1 MAGSVY
7 LVGAGPGAS
16 DLLTLRGLSA
26 LQKADVI
33 IVDSLLPSD
42 YLQQLPLS
50 FTSKQIVRLGS
61 GKERWS
67 QDRINKEVIMHARAG
82 RTVARLK
89 GGDPGVFGR
98 LAEALAAIRQAGIDV
113 EAIPGPSVATA
124 AATASGVPMT
134 VRGRGRSFA
143 AATARAKG
151 GGVVPELPQADTL
164 AIYMGLEAAP
174 AIRERLL
181 AQAWPPETPV
191 RVVERATM
199 TFESLH
205 HCTIDDLP
213 ACVSENDIRSP
224 ALLVVGAGAS
234 VAADDRAPVILYTGN
249 LPGSY
254 RTMGHLLHWPILRPR
269 RAESLSLVVRVGE
282 VSSELPARLPPADV
296 LLFDG
301 PEEVRPFLDS
311 YGGNAL
317 PPNIWCVHR
326 AALDMAQG
334 LGLDGV
340 LLEEARRA
348 VKEAGSQSCLRNGYS
363 RSTSRS
369 KA

>member
-33 IVDSLLPSD
+33 IVDSLLPFD

-50 FTSKQIVRLGS
+50 LDSKQVVRLGS
-61 GKERWS
+61 GEARWS
-67 QDRINKEVIMHARAG
+67 QERINQEVINHARAG

-134 VRGRGRSFA
+134 VRERGRSFA
-143 AATARAKG
+143 AVTARAKG
-151 GGVVPELPQADTL
+151 GSVVPELPQADTL

-181 AQAWPPETPV
+181 AQAWSPETPV

-199 TFESLH
+199 AFESLH

-213 ACVSENDIRSP
+213 ACVSENAVSSP

-234 VAADDRAPVILYTGN
+234 VAATDRSPVILYTGN
-249 LPGSY
+249 LPGPY

-269 RAESLSLVVRVGE
+269 GAAGLSLVSHVGE
-282 VSSELPARLPPADV
+282 VSSELPARLPSADV

-301 PEEVRPFLDS
+301 PEEVRPFLDF
-311 YGGNAL
+311 YGGNSF

-326 AALDMAQG
+326 ESLEMALG
-334 LGLDGV
+334 LGLDAM
-340 LLEEARRA
+340 LLEEARREA
-348 VKEAGSQSCLRNGYS
+348 KEAGVQSCLRNGYS
-363 RSTSRS
+363 RSTSKS

>member
-1 MAGSVY
+1 MTGRVY
-7 LVGAGPGAS
+7 LIGAGPGAS
-16 DLLTLRGLSA
+16 DLLTLRGLNA
-26 LQKADVI
+26 LQRADII
-33 IVDSLLPSD
+33 IVDSLLPAD

-50 FTSKQIVRLGS
+50 LASKTVVKLGS
-61 GKERWS
+61 GTERWS
-67 QDRINKEVIMHARAG
+67 QERINQEVMEHAQKG

-98 LAEALAAIRQAGIDV
+98 LAEALAVIRKAGIEV

-134 VRGRGRSFA
+134 VRERGRSFA
-143 AATARAKG
+143 AATARGKG
-151 GGVVPELPQADTL
+151 GGVVPQLPEADTL

-174 AIRERLL
+174 AIRARLL
-181 AQAWPPETPV
+181 AQAWPADTPV

-205 HCTIDDLP
+205 HCTVDELP
-213 ACVSENDIRSP
+213 TCVSENTIGSP

-234 VAADDRAPVILYTGN
+234 VAAEERAPVIIYTGN
-249 LPGSY
+249 QPGSY
-254 RTMGHLLHWPILRPR
+254 RALGHLLHWPILRPR
-269 RAESLSLVVRVGE
+269 GVESLALVAPVGE
-282 VSSELPARLPPADV
+282 VSGELPERLPPADV

-301 PEEVRPFLDS
+301 PEEIRPFLDS
-311 YGGNAL
+311 YGDKSL

-326 AALDMAQG
+326 ESLDMALG
-334 LGLDGV
+334 LGLAAL
-340 LLEEARRA
+340 LLEEAR
-348 VKEAGSQSCLRNGYS
+348 KEMARSNGQSCLRNGYS
-363 RSTSRS
+363 RATSRS

>member
-1 MAGSVY
+1 MTGKVY

-16 DLLTLRGLSA
+16 DLLTLRGLAA
-26 LQKADVI
+26 LQEADVI
-33 IVDSLLPSD
+33 IVDSLLPPE
-42 YLQQLPLS
+42 YLRQLPLS
-50 FTSKQIVRLGS
+50 LTSKRVVRLG
-61 GKERWS
+61 GEGERWS
-67 QDRINKEVIMHARAG
+67 QERINQELIRAARRG
-82 RTVARLK
+82 LVVARLK

-98 LAEALAAIRQAGIDV
+98 LAEELAAIRRVGIDV

-124 AATASGVPMT
+124 AATASGVPLT
-134 VRGRGRSFA
+134 VRERGRSFA

-174 AIRERLL
+174 AIRARLL
-181 AQAWPPETPV
+181 AQAWSPETPV

-199 TFESLH
+199 IYESLH

-213 ACVSENDIRSP
+213 DCVSNNAVRSP

-234 VAADDRAPVILYTGN
+234 VAAHERVPVVIYAGN
-249 LPGSY
+249 LPGPY
-254 RTMGHLLHWPILRPR
+254 RALGHLLHWPVLRPR
-269 RAESLSLVVRVGE
+269 ALDGSSLASPVGE
-282 VSSELPARLPPADV
+282 VSDELPKRLPPADA

-301 PEEVRPFLDS
+301 PEEVRAFVDS
-311 YGGNAL
+311 YGSEGL
-317 PPNIWCVHR
+317 PPQIWCVHR
-326 AALDMAQG
+326 ESLKMARG
-334 LGLDGV
+334 LGLDAV
-340 LLEEARRA
+340 LLEDARRA
-348 VKEAGSQSCLRNGYS
+348 PRQANDQSCLRSGYS

>member
-1 MAGSVY
+1 MAGRVY

-16 DLLTLRGLSA
+16 DLLTLRGLAA
-26 LQKADVI
+26 LQESDVI
-33 IVDSLLPSD
+33 VVDSLLPAD
-42 YLQQLPLS
+42 YLRCLPLS
-50 FTSKQIVRLGS
+50 LVSKQIVRLGQ
-61 GKERWS
+61 GEERWS
-67 QDRINKEVIMHARAG
+67 QSRINLEVINHAAAG

-98 LAEALAAIRQAGIDV
+98 LAEELTALRKAGIDV

-124 AATASGVPMT
+124 AATAAGVPLT
-134 VRGRGRSFA
+134 VRGQGRSFA
-143 AATARAKG
+143 AVTARAKG

-181 AQAWPPETPV
+181 AQGWPGETPV

-199 TFESLH
+199 AYESLH
-205 HCTIDDLP
+205 HCTIDDLHT
-213 ACVSENDIRSP
+213 CVATRQIRSP

-234 VAADDRAPVILYTGN
+234 QAEQERAPVVIYTGN
-249 LPGSY
+249 RPGPY
-254 RTMGHLLHWPILRPR
+254 RALGHLLHWPILRPLTMEGR
-269 RAESLSLVVRVGE
+269 LPGSRVGE
-282 VSSELPARLPPADV
+282 VSTELPAGLPPADI

-301 PEEVRPFLDS
+301 PEEVRPLLDT
-311 YGGNAL
+311 YGHDSL
-317 PPNIWCVHR
+317 PAAVWCVHQESLEM
-326 AALDMAQG
+326 ALG
-334 LGLDGV
+334 LGIDAV
-340 LLEEARRA
+340 LLKGARRA
-348 VKEAGSQSCLRNGYS
+348 VKQDGDQSCLRKGYS